1 MNWMGILIGLLT
13 FLLVLDCL
21 FLMLLILIQLPKK
34 EAGLGT
40 AFGSSTTDALFG
52 AGTGTALTKLTRYAA
67 SGFLLIAL
75 TLSVMHNHRARQA
88 GRLLSP
94 EEIARRAQAA
104 ASTPGL
110 VTPSNALPAVAPIT
124 LSNITAQPSEPKPA
138 AEAATPAN
146 TPAPATAPS
155 ETTAPPPG
163 GPEPNASTTEPQA
176 K

>member
-1 MNWMGILIGLLT
+1 MNWMGLLIGLLT
-13 FLLVLDCL
+13 FLLVVDCL
-21 FLMLLILIQLPKK
+21 ILMLLILIQLPKK

-94 EEIARRAQAA
+94 EEIARRAQTLATT
-104 ASTPGL
+104 SGL
-110 VTPSNALPAVAPIT
+110 LTPSNALPAAAPLT
-124 LSNITAQPSEPKPA
+124 LSNSTAQPMAPD
-138 AEAATPAN
+138 AATSAPPPAN
-146 TPAPATAPS
+146 SQTP
-155 ETTAPPPG
+155 TTAPDATAVPPLA
-163 GPEPNASTTEPQA
+163 PEPNSSRAEPQE